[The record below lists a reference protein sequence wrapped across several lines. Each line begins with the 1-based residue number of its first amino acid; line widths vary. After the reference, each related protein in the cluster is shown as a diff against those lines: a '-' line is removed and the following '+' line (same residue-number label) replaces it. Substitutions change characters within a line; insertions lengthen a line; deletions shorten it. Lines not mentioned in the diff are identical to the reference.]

1 MALASGGAAWPMLDV
16 RSPKE
21 FMHGH
26 IPGATNMPLFDNEG
40 RAEVGTIYKQ
50 KGKQPAILRGLELVG
65 PNMASMAELGRT
77 ASIDNTIFVHCWRG
91 GMRSGSVAWLLESY
105 GLKVFTLKGGYKAF
119 RNYVQQQFAEPKR
132 FVVLGGRTGS
142 RKTQFLHSLRQQGEQ
157 IIDLEGLAHHKGSAF
172 GTLGEKPQPTQEQF
186 ENTLG
191 LALRQL
197 DPAKHTW
204 IEDESRTIGTKVIPG
219 GLWDQMRDAQVI
231 SIQQPLEERVEYLT
245 QEYGKFP
252 AEQLRE
258 AITRIGKR
266 LGPQHMKDALIAL
279 DAADLR
285 TVCRICL
292 QYYDRSYDYG
302 LSQRPTETVHN
313 ILYEHQFADSFI
325 NELIVFVNT
334 F

>member
-1 MALASGGAAWPMLDV
+1 
-16 RSPKE
+16 
-21 FMHGH
+21 
-26 IPGATNMPLFDNEG
+26 MPLFDNEG

-65 PNMASMAELGRT
+65 PNMAAMAEQGRT
-77 ASIDNTIFVHCWRG
+77 SAIDNTIFVHCWRG

-105 GLKVFTLKGGYKAF
+105 GLKVYTLKAGYKAF
-119 RNYVQQQFAEPKR
+119 RHYVQQQFAGPRKL
-132 FVVLGGRTGS
+132 VVLGGRTGS
-142 RKTQFLHSLRQQGEQ
+142 RKTQFLHALRQQGQQ
-157 IIDLEGLAHHKGSAF
+157 IIDLEGLAHHKGSSF

-191 LALRQL
+191 MALWQL
-197 DPAKHTW
+197 DPMTHTW

-219 GLWDQMRDAQVI
+219 GLWEQMRFAPVI
-231 SIQQPLEERVEYLT
+231 SIQQPLEERVDYLT

-252 AEQLRE
+252 AGQLRE

-266 LGPQHMKDALIAL
+266 LGPQHVKDALIAL
-279 DAADLR
+279 DAGNLH

-302 LSQRPTETVHN
+302 LNQRPPETVHS

-325 NELIVFVNT
+325 RELIVFADT
-334 F
+334 L